1 MQLNTRQESDV
12 FTVKLESPRLDAANA
27 VDFREALA
35 EIVDQGHGKIVI
47 DLAAVEFVDSSG
59 LNVIIS
65 TLKRMGRR
73 GTLSLA
79 SPQPA
84 VASLLNLTRLDRVLN
99 IFNSPEQALTE
110 LTA

>member
-1 MQLNTRQESDV
+1 MQVSTRMDADV
-12 FTVKLESPRLDAANA
+12 LMVKLETPRLDAANA

-35 EIVDQGHGKIVI
+35 DFVDQGHAKIVI
-47 DLAAVEFVDSSG
+47 DLESVEFVDSSG

-73 GTLSLA
+73 GSLSLT
-79 SPQPA
+79 SPQPP
-84 VASLLNLTRLDRVLN
+84 VSSLLNLTRLDRVLN
-99 IFNSPEQALTE
+99 IFSSSEQALTE

>member
-1 MQLNTRQESDV
+1 MLLSTKQDSGV
-12 FTVKLESPRLDAANA
+12 YTVTLESSRLDAANA
-27 VDFREALA
+27 VEFKEALA
-35 EIVDQGHGKIVI
+35 DIVDQGHGKIVI
-47 DLAAVEFVDSSG
+47 DLGGVEFVDSSG

-73 GTLSLA
+73 GSLSLA

-99 IFNSPEQALTE
+99 IFNNHEQALTE
-110 LTA
+110 LSA

>member
-1 MQLNTRQESDV
+1 MQLSTKQESDV
-12 FTVKLESPRLDAANA
+12 FTVKLESSRLDASNA
-27 VDFREALA
+27 GDLKEALA
-35 EIVDQGHGKIVI
+35 EFVDQGHGKIVI
-47 DLAAVEFVDSSG
+47 DLGGVEFVDSSG

-65 TLKRMGRR
+65 TLKRMGKR

-84 VASLLNLTRLDRVLN
+84 VASLLNLTRLDRVLS
-99 IFNSPEQALTE
+99 IFNSHEQALTT